1 MTPPCSRRSTPGTH
15 PEHPTPPS
23 TPRRSPG
30 SPSSGAKA
38 TPSQSTIVTTEATG
52 EAGDIHDRTPLI
64 LPSDRI
70 EAWLDPTLTDPVTV
84 RKLMTSIELD
94 PLEVRAVSTDVNKA
108 STNTPALIDPLP
120 EARDRPLQLSLAA

>member
-1 MTPPCSRRSTPGTH
+1 
-15 PEHPTPPS
+15 
-23 TPRRSPG
+23 
-30 SPSSGAKA
+30 
-38 TPSQSTIVTTEATG
+38 
-52 EAGDIHDRTPLI
+52 